1 MTDLQHKFNCQTQE
15 GYHGGTNRAYWCSC
29 ALEER
34 KEIKSLQQRIAELE
48 EKIKTAENWDVID
61 SRENE
66 KLQQRIAE
74 LENRNTALLMLIDE
88 DKRTDQSDDRI

>member
-48 EKIKTAENWDVID
+48 IINKYLK
-61 SRENE
+61 
-66 KLQQRIAE
+66 KRITPPE
-74 LENRNTALLMLIDE
+74 
-88 DKRTDQSDDRI
+88 QSDD